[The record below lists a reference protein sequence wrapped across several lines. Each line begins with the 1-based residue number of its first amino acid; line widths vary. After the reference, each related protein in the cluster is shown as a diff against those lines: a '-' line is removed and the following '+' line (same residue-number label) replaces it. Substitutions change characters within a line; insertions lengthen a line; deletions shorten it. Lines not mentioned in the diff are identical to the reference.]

1 MDMEFASK
9 KADIFTPDGVSIESA
24 LSRTTH
30 MGIGAHQ
37 DDLEIMAFHGIL
49 ECFRAGKPG
58 FLGVVVSDGAG
69 SPRAGAYASVTDEE
83 MQKIRNKE
91 QQKAASIGKY
101 SASIVLGHPTS
112 SLKDPKNGAA
122 VRDIRALLEAA
133 KPGVVYTHNLAD
145 KHDTHVAVALRTI
158 KAIREMSP
166 ADRPKKVYGCEVW
179 RGLDWMDDADKS
191 ALNVSGADEL
201 AASLIRVHDSQ
212 VAGGKR
218 YDLATL
224 GRRKANAT
232 YFAAHAT
239 DEADMLIFAMDLN
252 PLVSGDET
260 AIPAFINRHTEKF
273 SRDVAERLSR
283 LS

>member
-1 MDMEFASK
+1 MDFASK
-9 KADIFTPDGVSIESA
+9 KADIFVPDGASLETA
-24 LSRTTH
+24 LARTTH

-49 ECFRAGKPG
+49 ECVRAGTKG
-58 FLGVVVSDGAG
+58 FFGVVVSDGAG
-69 SPRAGAYASVTDEE
+69 SPRMGSYADVTDGE

-91 QQKAASIGKY
+91 QQKAASIGNY

-112 SLKDPKNGAA
+112 SLKDPNNGNA
-122 VRDIRALLEAA
+122 VRDLHSLLNAA
-133 KPGVVYTHNLAD
+133 KPSVVYTHNLAD
-145 KHDTHVAVALRTI
+145 KHDTHVAVALHTI
-158 KAIREMSP
+158 KAIREMAP
-166 ADRPKKVYGCEVW
+166 AERPKKVYGCEVW
-179 RGLDWMDDADKS
+179 RGLDWMDDADK
-191 ALNVSGADEL
+191 AAMNVSGADDL

-224 GRRKANAT
+224 GRRQANAT
-232 YFAAHAT
+232 YFAAHST
-239 DEADMLIFAMDLN
+239 DEADMLIFAMDLT

-260 AIPAFINRHTEKF
+260 GIPAFIARHTEKF
-273 SRDVAERLSR
+273 SRDIADRLSR